1 MTTTQPAANSPD
13 HLDDADAPGDAT
25 DIQRLVESARRL
37 GFEIKEEDT
46 VRWMNSMS
54 QQAADGEIV
63 VDTASG
69 AFGHRVAMLDFSP
82 RELDRFRRIGKIVEV
97 TGPGVESALA
107 ISGSAAQSKIQSFP
121 GDCDYFQRLNI
132 PAPTREEACATMA
145 KLMREHVL
153 AMHQGEHYQFLEA
166 KLGSYPADGTHAGS
180 AVRKGSP
187 ISWTFDE
194 VEAGELGFDGPDGP
208 VVLRWDE
215 VALDPGWCKL
225 DWVVSDPERRQLSNA
240 SNVIDVTWEAPDGNI
255 VSLDGY
261 LDAFFQEVYLD
272 AEDVPTFA
280 KVAKFVSDDALDDY
294 VERLEGEVR
303 KYLTDHVN
311 YGKAAKR
318 MYNVFRLSGK
328 HLEAAY
334 VRELFDEPATILYQ
348 VWSLLSN
355 LENATQPGSSI
366 PIADVQALADSLI
379 LDVIEALEG
388 EEETEIVK
396 SILQLRQS
404 LELQDTGESRVAEVE
419 AAQMRVI
426 NVVNTFFHDKLT
438 GMPTIKEYIDGI
450 QRAGA

>member
-1 MTTTQPAANSPD
+1 
-13 HLDDADAPGDAT
+13 
-25 DIQRLVESARRL
+25 
-37 GFEIKEEDT
+37 
-46 VRWMNSMS
+46 
-54 QQAADGEIV
+54 
-63 VDTASG
+63 
-69 AFGHRVAMLDFSP
+69 
-82 RELDRFRRIGKIVEV
+82 
-97 TGPGVESALA
+97 
-107 ISGSAAQSKIQSFP
+107 
-121 GDCDYFQRLNI
+121 
-132 PAPTREEACATMA
+132 
-145 KLMREHVL
+145 
-153 AMHQGEHYQFLEA
+153 
-166 KLGSYPADGTHAGS
+166 
-180 AVRKGSP
+180 
-187 ISWTFDE
+187 
-194 VEAGELGFDGPDGP
+194 
-208 VVLRWDE
+208 
-215 VALDPGWCKL
+215 
-225 DWVVSDPERRQLSNA
+225 VSDPERRQLSNA
-240 SNVIDVTWEAPDGNI
+240 SNVIDVTWEAPDGEI

-272 AEDVPTFA
+272 AGDVPTFA

-348 VWSLLSN
+348 VWSLLST

>member
-1 MTTTQPAANSPD
+1 MTNLTGE
-13 HLDDADAPGDAT
+13 DAVDLAT
-25 DIQRLVESARRL
+25 IMESAKRL
-37 GFEIKEEDT
+37 GVEIDEE
-46 VRWMNSMS
+46 SMTKWVNAIS
-54 QQAADGEIV
+54 QESSDSDVV

-82 RELDRFRRIGKIVEV
+82 RELARFRRIGAIVEV
-97 TGPGVESALA
+97 TGPAPDVESALA

-121 GDCDYFQRLNI
+121 GDCDFFQRLNI
-132 PAPTREEACATMA
+132 KAPTREEACAIMA
-145 KLMREHVL
+145 RLMREKVI
-153 AMHQGEHYQFLEA
+153 ATHQGDTFQFLEA
-166 KLGSYPADGTHAGS
+166 KLGSYPFDGTHAGS

-194 VEAGELGFDGPDGP
+194 VEAGELSVDGPDGP
-208 VVLRWDE
+208 VTLRWDE

-225 DWVVSDPERRQLSNA
+225 DWVVSDPERRALSNA

-272 AEDVPTFA
+272 AGDVPTFA
-280 KVAKFVSDDALDDY
+280 KVAKFVSDDALDQY

-303 KYLTDHVN
+303 KYLTEHLN

-318 MYNVFRLSGK
+318 MYNVFRLSGR
-328 HLEAAY
+328 HIEAAY

-348 VWSLLSN
+348 VWSLIST

-366 PIADVQALADSLI
+366 PIDAVQAQADALI
-379 LDVIEALEG
+379 LDVVTALEG
-388 EEETEIVK
+388 AEEVEIVK
-396 SILQLRQS
+396 AILQLRQS
-404 LELQDTGESRVAEVE
+404 LELQEIGQKRVAEVE
-419 AAQMRVI
+419 AAQTRVI

-438 GMPTIKEYIDGI
+438 GMPSINEYITGI
-450 QRAGA
+450 QGAGTA